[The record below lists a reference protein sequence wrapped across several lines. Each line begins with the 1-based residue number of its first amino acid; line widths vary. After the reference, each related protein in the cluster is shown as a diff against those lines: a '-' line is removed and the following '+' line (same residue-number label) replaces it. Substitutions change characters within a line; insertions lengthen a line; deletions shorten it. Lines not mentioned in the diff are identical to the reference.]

1 MGLSLAAAL
10 LATSLSLYWQST
22 GFKRRSYLEPYR
34 LEARLRATTTY
45 ALATLLLFAG
55 FFLAGVP
62 LGNTDEVANVAA
74 APTTQAANDNGLTPV
89 ATLANVTPA
98 SGAFGGPPPTRTTT
112 PATPTLTLE
121 ATAEVTTPLVAE
133 STPVPTTPI
142 PNSGATITAT
152 TAPTDTAT
160 PTPTATV
167 TPTATP
173 TPTPITE
180 PTARVNTGGGTL
192 WVRRTP
198 GGDNIALINH
208 NAVVILGA
216 GHASLAGVQWQEIM
230 TVDGVI
236 GWVQREF
243 LDFTNQG

>member
-10 LATSLSLYWQST
+10 LATALSLYWQST
-22 GFKRRSYLEPYR
+22 GYKRRSYLEPYR

-45 ALATLLLFAG
+45 ALAALLLFAG

-62 LGNTDEVANVAA
+62 LGNSGAAGEVAA
-74 APTTQAANDNGLTPV
+74 APTNQAESNSATLPV
-89 ATLANVTPA
+89 ATSAAATPIT
-98 SGAFGGPPPTRTTT
+98 GAFGGPPPTRTPT
-112 PATPTLTLE
+112 PDSPTLTTE
-121 ATAEVTTPLVAE
+121 AGAETVTPVTTEA
-133 STPVPTTPI
+133 TPI
-142 PNSGATITAT
+142 PVTPAPDLSPTVSPTAAPTAT
-152 TAPTDTAT
+152 ST
-160 PTPTATV
+160 PTPTATA

-198 GGDNIALINH
+198 GGDNIALISH

-216 GHASLAGVQWQEIM
+216 GHASLAGVQWQEVM